1 MIKDVI
7 ILISLIQRQAW
18 SLPLL
23 KNEGEVPDNGQS
35 AITLIIVLS
44 VVVCLIILGL
54 ICVLCCAFLK
64 LFMKKR
70 YLALNNAVPGSL
82 DDEFEIEERLSELS
96 PNEQHL
102 YRSGQ
107 DFIKQNPPINEE
119 MSLSS
124 HLLIQEK
131 GIEAWD
137 FIPDPSLPN
146 DAIFVNNKTEINF
159 TNFDY
164 QCSVMANLPI
174 PKLNDVYYFEAKLF
188 NLDSPEDTIASVGL
202 STRPYPYF
210 RLPGRHHYSISYD
223 SNGSRR
229 FNNSFKLNE
238 KESSIFPAL
247 QQGDVIGVGY
257 RCRSG
262 TIFFTRNGKKLSEK
276 PIGGHIKGY
285 RMNNIFPIIGA
296 NNPCSIHVNL
306 GQYGYV
312 FIEANI
318 KKWGFALKEGTRP
331 PLPDYNFITN
341 DLLLESSNEDDD
353 EIIEPPDFYSN
364 AGYQSSNGSK
374 TSLNDNIT
382 LDSLP
387 PNPPIYEY
395 DGLDDESIDE
405 NDQLLRN
412 TLNNQFVNDNAN
424 IFNDDENEDEEDNN
438 DEGGD
443 EYDYEARNGNLST
456 EGTPDDD

>member
-1 MIKDVI
+1 MITDIV
-7 ILISLIQRQAW
+7 ILIALFQQKAW
-18 SLPLL
+18 SLPLIKRNDVDL
-23 KNEGEVPDNGQS
+23 DDGQT

-44 VVVCLIILGL
+44 VVICLIVLGL
-54 ICVLCCAFLK
+54 FNVLFCALLRF
-64 LFMKKR
+64 FVKKK
-70 YLALNNAVPGSL
+70 YLALDNNVPGSL

-96 PNEQHL
+96 PNEQNL

-107 DFIKQNPPINEE
+107 DFITQNPPINEE
-119 MSLSS
+119 MSLSN

-137 FIPDPSLPN
+137 FIPDSNLPN
-146 DAIFVNNKTEINF
+146 EAIFINNKTEINF

-164 QCSVMANLPI
+164 QCSIMANLPI

-188 NLDSPEDTIASVGL
+188 NLDSPEDTIASIGL

-238 KESSIFPAL
+238 KEASVFPSL
-247 QQGDVIGVGY
+247 QQGDVVGIGY

-276 PIGGHIKGY
+276 PIGGHIKGFK
-285 RMNNIFPIIGA
+285 MNNIFPIIGA

-331 PLPDYNFITN
+331 PLPDYNFVTN

-387 PNPPIYEY
+387 ANPPIYES
-395 DGLDDESIDE
+395 DEEINDSIDDTDNE
-405 NDQLLRN
+405 VLRN
-412 TLNNQFVNDNAN
+412 TLNNQFVND
-424 IFNDDENEDEEDNN
+424 DYEENNTNEEDEAEDA
-438 DEGGD
+438 GD
-443 EYDYEARNGNLST
+443 EYEYEARNRNSL
-456 EGTPDDD
+456 EDTPDDDL